1 MINKINLGRNKN
13 VPTFATT
20 LQILIMRQIILRQSL
35 LQGILLFSIVLNSLA
50 GENRDFAKLNGS
62 FNGTIKDAKTNLP
75 LAGVS
80 VYFADLKIGGTSNE
94 SGRFSLNNLPQGRH
108 LLEVSHIGY
117 TTIAEQ
123 VDITENTTRDYL
135 LVQAVVENN
144 AVIITGVGVATQLK
158 KSPFQVSVMRKDE
171 LLQSSATNI
180 IEALAK
186 NPGVSTLTTG
196 PAISKPVIRGLGY
209 NRVLTINDGVRQEG
223 QQWGDE
229 HGIEIDEASVNKVEI
244 LKGPASLIY
253 GSDAIAGVINIITNV
268 PVENNTIKA
277 NILSSYQTNNNARA
291 LNGNVAGNI
300 NGFNWNLYSSINA
313 AADYRN
319 KYDGRVFNSKFKEN
333 NFGGYAGYNG
343 NWGYSHLL
351 FSNFNLK
358 TGLVEGERDEQG
370 YFIKPITGG
379 NEARATDED
388 FKNTTPLIPY
398 QHIRH
403 FKIATDNSIKFGKS
417 RLSLNVGYQQN
428 QREEFG
434 NPDDLNERALY
445 FDLKTIT
452 YTAQFHL
459 PETKGWKTSL
469 GVNGMKQQNT
479 NKGVEQL
486 IPDYDLFD
494 IGGYLYV
501 QKAIDKIT
509 LSGGARYDT
518 RDLNVK
524 SLKDGTNIKG
534 EAFNKSY
541 SNFSGSLG
549 LTAQVVKQVNLKLN
563 LARGFRSP
571 GIPELAS
578 NGAHEGTI
586 RYEYGDNNLKS
597 ETNTQLDGG
606 VEFSTDHIS
615 VNLSAFYNSFNNF
628 IFYRKLQ
635 SAAGSD
641 SMVNVDGSD
650 LTAFKF
656 DQTNA
661 TLSGVEA
668 TLDIH
673 PHPLDWLHFE
683 NTFSLTTGKL
693 KEAIESS
700 DYLPF
705 MPAPRL
711 ISEVR
716 GNFKKLGKGVANF
729 YAKVELDNTFKQEK
743 IFTAYN
749 TETATPGYTL
759 LNAGLGADFI
769 GANGKTLFSL
779 HLAGTNLTDVAYQ
792 NHLSRLKYAAENL
805 TTGRIG
811 VFNMGRSF
819 SIKLNIP
826 LSTQV
831 KRMKS

>member
-1 MINKINLGRNKN
+1 
-13 VPTFATT
+13 
-20 LQILIMRQIILRQSL
+20 MRKGLLYQLL
-35 LQGILLFSIVLNSLA
+35 LQSILLIGIVLNA
-50 GENRDFAKLNGS
+50 GAVETIGFATLNGS
-62 FNGTIKDAKTNLP
+62 FTGTVKDAKTSMP

-80 VYFADLKIGGTSNE
+80 VYIADLKIGGSTNE
-94 SGRFSLNNLPQGRH
+94 AGDFNIHNLPEGKH
-108 LLEVSHIGY
+108 LVEISHIGY
-117 TTIAEQ
+117 STIAEQ
-123 VDITENTTRDYL
+123 IDINEQTVKEYL
-135 LVQAVVENN
+135 LEQSVVENN

-158 KSPFQVSVMRKDE
+158 RSPFQVSVLRKDD
-171 LLQSSATNI
+171 LLQTTSTNI

-186 NPGVSTLTTG
+186 KPGVSTLSTG

-277 NILSSYQTNNNARA
+277 NVLSSYQTNNNARA
-291 LNGNVAGNI
+291 LNANIAGNV
-300 NGFNWNLYSSINA
+300 NGFNWNLYSSSNA

-319 KYDGRVFNSKFKEN
+319 KYDGRVFNSKFKQN

-343 NWGYSHLL
+343 SWGYSHLV

-358 TGLVEGERDEQG
+358 AGLVEGERDELG
-370 YFIKPITGG
+370 YFIKPIAGG
-379 NEARATDED
+379 GEARVTDED
-388 FKNTTPLIPY
+388 FKSTTPLIPY

-417 RLSLNVGYQQN
+417 RLNLNVGYQQN
-428 QREEFG
+428 RREEFG
-434 NPDDLNERALY
+434 NPDNLNERALY
-445 FDLKTIT
+445 FDLKTVT

-459 PETKGWKTSL
+459 PENNGWKTSL
-469 GVNGMKQQNT
+469 GVNGMQQQNT

-486 IPDYDLFD
+486 IPDYNLFD
-494 IGGYLYV
+494 IGGYVYV
-501 QKAIDKIT
+501 QKAMDKIT

-524 SLKDGTNIKG
+524 TLMDGNDIKG
-534 EAFNKSY
+534 ESFNKSF

-549 LTAQVVKQVNLKLN
+549 LTAQVAKQLNLKLN

-571 GIPELAS
+571 SIPELAS

-597 ETNTQLDGG
+597 ETNTQLDAG
-606 VEFSTDHIS
+606 VEFSTEHIS
-615 VNLSAFYNSFNNF
+615 INLSAFYNSFNNF

-641 SMVNVDGSD
+641 SMVNVDGSN

-673 PHPLDWLHFE
+673 PHPLDWLHVE

-700 DYLPF
+700 EYLPF
-705 MPAPRL
+705 IPAPRL

-716 GNFKKLGKGVANF
+716 CNFNKLTKGVVNF
-729 YAKVELDNTFKQEK
+729 YAKVELDNTFRQDK

-749 TETATPGYTL
+749 TETATTGYTL
-759 LNAGLGADFI
+759 LNAGVGADFI
-769 GANGKTLFSL
+769 GTNGKMLFSL
-779 HLAGTNLTDVAYQ
+779 HLAGINLTDVAYQ
-792 NHLSRLKYAAENL
+792 NHLSRLKYGAENMA
-805 TTGRIG
+805 TGRVG
-811 VFNMGRSF
+811 VFNMGRNF

-826 LSTQV
+826 LST
-831 KRMKS
+831 KIKSNKS